1 MIKKISLFIG
11 VTLLV
16 GCSSFS
22 SKQAPAPVY
31 GQPGLDKRSASE
43 KKNSSVMQEDSTGT
57 KVNVIQDPV
66 ILKQQEVF
74 VESQSQPQSSNVV
87 VALLSEAE
95 LSYQQGNLDES
106 VITIERA
113 LRIEPR
119 NPLLLYKLAVL
130 RLQQGQAELAENL
143 AKKSE
148 LLAVGNTQ
156 LKKKNWLLIAE
167 ARDQLGKQ
175 DAAQAARRKAEQF

>member
-1 MIKKISLFIG
+1 MIKKTGLFICI
-11 VTLLV
+11 TLLV
-16 GCSSFS
+16 GCSGFS

-31 GQPGLDKRSASE
+31 GQPDFKHSASE
-43 KKNSSVMQEDSTGT
+43 KKNSSVVPKNSATTEV
-57 KVNVIQDPV
+57 KAIQDPI

-74 VESQSQPQSSNVV
+74 VSPQPQPQSSNVV
-87 VALLSEAE
+87 VALLSEADM
-95 LSYQQGNLDES
+95 SYQQGHLDES
-106 VITIERA
+106 VVTIERA

-167 ARDQLGKQ
+167 AREQQGKQ
-175 DAAQAARRKAEQF
+175 SAAEEARRKAQHF

>member
-1 MIKKISLFIG
+1 MIKKISLFFG

-16 GCSSFS
+16 GCSGFS

-31 GQPGLDKRSASE
+31 GQPGPASE
-43 KKNSSVMQEDSTGT
+43 KKNSTVMQENSTVT
-57 KVNVIQDPV
+57 EVNVIQDPV

-74 VESQSQPQSSNVV
+74 VESQPQPQSQSSNVV

-106 VITIERA
+106 VITVERA

-119 NPLLLYKLAVL
+119 NPLLLYKLAY
-130 RLQQGQAELAENL
+130 
-143 AKKSE
+143 
-148 LLAVGNTQ
+148 
-156 LKKKNWLLIAE
+156 
-167 ARDQLGKQ
+167 
-175 DAAQAARRKAEQF
+175 